1 MLPRNVSILGGQYC
15 TALQGVAS
23 IYQYH
28 WNKDMPLDEVLE
40 IVKLLLDHG
49 ADPNIQGEKTII
61 FQKP

>member
-1 MLPRNVSILGGQYC
+1 VSILGGQYC

-40 IVKLLLDHG
+40 IVKLLLNHG